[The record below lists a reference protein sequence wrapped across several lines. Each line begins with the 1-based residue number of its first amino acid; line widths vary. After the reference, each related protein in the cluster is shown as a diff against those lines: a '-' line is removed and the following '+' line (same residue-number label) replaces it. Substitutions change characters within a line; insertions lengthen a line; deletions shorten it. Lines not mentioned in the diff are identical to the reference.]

1 MTRLVDR
8 MVGAGWLH
16 RTEVESDRRATWV
29 ALSAAAKRLYRRLTE
44 VAR

>member
-8 MVGAGWLH
+8 MVGAGWAR

-29 ALSAAAKRLYRRLTE
+29 ASAVLLGGVVITCLLS
-44 VAR
+44 V